1 MSISSRARSRSLIV
15 RVGTRRGAQSA
26 LVVVGAA
33 LAVAACGSDSGSG
46 GASES
51 GGSSPKTGT
60 VTFWSSNGLTGG
72 SAFYGKG
79 SLEAQQLLQKQIND
93 AGGIKTNCGQTYKI
107 ALKTWDDANTPAQ
120 AVAGM
125 QKAAPD
131 KSILGMIAS
140 TSDTAWLPE
149 VPVAGQVKLPMIIPS
164 DGSTVPADKWNE
176 WAFRVFGSEEVT
188 FQLSIKAL
196 QNAVQMKRIAV
207 IYDNTNQSQSGDAEL
222 WKKNAASIGAQVVA
236 YESFSPD
243 AKNFQAQLTK
253 AQAQNPD
260 FLVLDGQEPSGLYN
274 QAKQLGMIPKIPAYS
289 FAGINNTEQEWKLT
303 NGAVK
308 GSYDFS
314 PTAIGPNVDLHD
326 KDAVQLYKDKAGV
339 YPNTFQL
346 AGWDALALAADAVK
360 RSCTNSDRQKF
371 RDALAQT
378 KDFPLSTQGTVT
390 WKNPPTGENVSPSA
404 IVTQVTGPGTFN
416 VVK

>member
-1 MSISSRARSRSLIV
+1 V
-15 RVGTRRGAQSA
+15 VGT
-26 LVVVGAA
+26 A
-33 LAVAACGSDSGSG
+33 LAVAACGGNSGSG

-51 GGSSPKTGT
+51 GGGSGASPKTGT

-79 SLEAQQLLQKQIND
+79 SLMAQQLLMKQVND
-93 AGGIKTNCGQTYKI
+93 QGGIKTSCGQTYKI

-125 QKAAPD
+125 QKAGPD

-149 VPVAGQVKLPMIIPS
+149 VPVAGQIKIPMIVPS
-164 DGSTVPADKWNE
+164 DGSTVPAQRWNE
-176 WAFRVFGSEEVT
+176 WSFRVFGSEETT
-188 FQLSIKAL
+188 FELSIKAL
-196 QNAVQMKRIAV
+196 EKATHLTRIAV
-207 IYDNTNQSQSGDAEL
+207 IYDNTNQSQSGDAQL
-222 WKKNAASIGAQVVA
+222 WKKFAPSIGAKVVA
-236 YESFSPD
+236 YQSFSPND
-243 AKNFQAQLTK
+243 KNFQAQLTAAA
-253 AQAQNPD
+253 AQHPD

-274 QAKQLGMIPKIPAYS
+274 QAKQLGLIPKVPAYS
-289 FAGINNTEQEWKLT
+289 FAGINNTAQEWKLT
-303 NGAVK
+303 NGAVN

-326 KDAVQLYKDKAGV
+326 PAAVSLYKDKAGV

-346 AGWDALALAADAVK
+346 AGWDALAVAIDAVK

-404 IVTQVTGPGTFN
+404 IVTKVTGPGEFT

>member
-1 MSISSRARSRSLIV
+1 MLIARVSKP
-15 RVGTRRGAQSA
+15 RGAVSA
-26 LVVVGAA
+26 LAVMGTA
-33 LAVAACGSDSGSG
+33 LAVAACGSASGSG
-46 GASES
+46 GTSS
-51 GGSSPKTGT
+51 GGGSSPKTGT

-79 SLEAQQLLQKQIND
+79 SLLDQQLLQKKIND

-131 KSILGMIAS
+131 KSVLGMIAS

-149 VPVAGQVKLPMIIPS
+149 IPVAGQVKLPMIIPS
-164 DGSTVPADKWNE
+164 DGSSVPGDRWNE
-176 WAFRVFGSEEVT
+176 WSFRVFGSEEVT

-196 QNAVQMKRIAV
+196 QNAVHMKRIAV
-207 IYDNTNQSQSGDAEL
+207 LYDNTNQSQSGDAAL
-222 WKKNAASIGAQVVA
+222 WKKYAPSIGAQVVT

-243 AKNFQAQLTK
+243 AQNFQAQLTA
-253 AQAQNPD
+253 AQAQHPD

-274 QAKQLGMIPKIPAYS
+274 QAQQLSMIPKIPAYS
-289 FAGINNTEQEWKLT
+289 FAGINDTEQEWKLT

-314 PTAIGPNVDLHD
+314 PTAIGPNVKLHVP
-326 KDAVQLYKDKAGV
+326 DAAELYKAKAGV
-339 YPNTFQL
+339 YPNTFQA

-404 IVTQVTGPGTFN
+404 IVTKVTGPGEFT